1 MGAFN
6 RLLVEHQCARC
17 GSTVERA
24 FQFKY
29 GHKWQDDYRIGDR
42 LDWGGNDEGTPG
54 LEWVNVWWAA
64 AVAAVMLLVCHR
76 PVRRWLHY
84 ARRERER
91 ERLNGT
97 DDDPWA

>member
-1 MGAFN
+1 MIEIEESHE
-6 RLLVEHQCARC
+6 V
-17 GSTVERA
+17 
-24 FQFKY
+24 
-29 GHKWQDDYRIGDR
+29 
-42 LDWGGNDEGTPG
+42 GNDADFIRF
-54 LEWVNVWWAA
+54 WVNVWWAA